1 MSKKK
6 NTLRDLDNFL
16 KQQASVLVVPEPPA
30 VAPVAQPEEP
40 ADVSVQETEQPAV
53 PVISETIESR
63 EKLYDLIIHSLEKR
77 KDPSPE
83 DAVLIN
89 TALYLKSGSN
99 WKEAIRQY
107 WQGR

>member
-16 KQQASVLVVPEPPA
+16 KQQASLLVVPESPA
-30 VAPVAQPEEP
+30 VAPVDQSEEP
-40 ADVSVQETEQPAV
+40 DAIEAQEPEQPAA
-53 PVISETIESR
+53 PVTSEAIESR

-99 WKEAIRQY
+99 WREAIRQY

>member
-6 NTLRDLDNFL
+6 NTLRELDNFL
-16 KQQASVLVVPEPPA
+16 KQQASLLVVPDAPA
-30 VAPVAQPEEP
+30 VAPIVKADEPVTQVLEVETPAPVAEGT
-40 ADVSVQETEQPAV
+40 V
-53 PVISETIESR
+53 ESR
-63 EKLYDLIIHSLEKR
+63 EKLYDLIIQSLEQR

-83 DAVLIN
+83 DAMLIN

-107 WQGR
+107 WQSR